1 MTTRKSWSAEEK
13 FQIVLEGL
21 QPGANVAEICRR
33 HGVHSAQFYEWK
45 QRALSSMKAG
55 LKGPGGNPDTVLRQ
69 ENSRL
74 KKVVAD
80 LTIANDVLK
89 EYLEGSAM
97 GKNGGASS

>member
-21 QPGANVAEICRR
+21 QPGVNVAEICRR
-33 HGVHSAQFYEWK
+33 HSVHSAQFYEWK
-45 QRALSSMKAG
+45 QKALASMKAG
-55 LKGPGGNPDTVLRQ
+55 LKGPGGSPDTVLRQ

-89 EYLEGSAM
+89 EYLEGSAV
-97 GKNGGASS
+97 GKNGGGSS